1 MLASL
6 LSLFF
11 VAIVVILVW
20 KLVCAGIGV
29 IWALIENSV
38 GGGLLGG
45 FIFWIISCL
54 FLGYAW
60 NDLSIAYWGMAIGAI
75 IGLYLTY
82 QEVKYM
88 F

>member
-1 MLASL
+1 MENL

-11 VAIVVILVW
+11 VGLVVIFVW
-20 KLVCAGIGV
+20 MLVCGGIG
-29 IWALIENSV
+29 ILWALVENSV

-45 FIFWIISCL
+45 FVFWIVSFF
-54 FLGYAW
+54 FLGHAW
-60 NDLSIAYWGMAIGAI
+60 NDLTVAWWGIIIGAI
-75 IGLYLTY
+75 WGLYLTY